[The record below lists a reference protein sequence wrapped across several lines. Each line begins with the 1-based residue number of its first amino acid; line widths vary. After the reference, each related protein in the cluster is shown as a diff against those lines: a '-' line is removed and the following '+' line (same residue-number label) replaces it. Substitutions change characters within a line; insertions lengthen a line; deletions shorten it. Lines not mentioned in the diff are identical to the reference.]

1 MANRIRM
8 VHKELMFSLFQ
19 QGWSD
24 RKIHNSIGLHRKTIS
39 RYRKEWL
46 RSQHEKSTSNVV
58 SHPSSSD
65 LDLPDNA
72 VQNAPPGQNK
82 VPTEGVVHFEV
93 PTTGAFSSAH

>member
-1 MANRIRM
+1 MANRIKM
-8 VHKELMFSLFQ
+8 VHKELMFSLFK

-46 RSQHEKSTSNVV
+46 RSQHEKRSSEKGTQGIIFSNNNTTN
-58 SHPSSSD
+58 P
-65 LDLPDNA
+65 A
-72 VQNAPPGQNK
+72 QNAPPDQNK

-93 PTTGAFSSAH
+93 PFTGTF